1 MARQPE
7 QIKMLQLR
15 LEYISG
21 ICIRQCGPVGKSIVW
36 IAGIIPIDK
45 NHEYDTITQNVTQLQ
60 HYKLKPRDGC
70 LKPPKVKFEK
80 SVAGCGI

>member
-1 MARQPE
+1 MLRSTAEPSPANNPSMLKSCLPAISFMARQPE

-21 ICIRQCGPVGKSIVW
+21 ICIRQCGPVGKSIAW

-45 NHEYDTITQNVTQLQ
+45 NHEYDTIT
-60 HYKLKPRDGC
+60 
-70 LKPPKVKFEK
+70 
-80 SVAGCGI
+80 